1 MGLIT
6 FLKDMRYAIFY
17 IVVER
22 VYHIMLIAYWPHDL
36 MLQKNGKNRHT
47 QKIFRK
53 TSKNSEYV

>member
-1 MGLIT
+1 MALIT
-6 FLKDMRYAIFY
+6 FLKDMCYAIFC
-17 IVVER
+17 IVGER

-53 TSKNSEYV
+53 TSKKF